1 MSKKEKQQELGKEEK
16 ELQNSTASEE
26 TETVELSWTYF
37 FKTITLVLRLYQVVL
52 MRRHHLLT
60 SEQALWE
67 IESQLDDWVKM
78 P

>member
-16 ELQNSTASEE
+16 ELQNSTTPDE

-67 IESQLDDWVKM
+67 IESQLDDWVKL

>member
-1 MSKKEKQQELGKEEK
+1 VSKKEKQQELGTEEK

-37 FKTITLVLRLYQVVL
+37 LKTITLVLRLYQVVL

>member
-16 ELQNSTASEE
+16 ALQNSTASEE
-26 TETVELSWTYF
+26 TEAVELSWTYF

>member
-16 ELQNSTASEE
+16 TLQNSTASEE
-26 TETVELSWTYF
+26 TEAVELSWTYF
-37 FKTITLVLRLYQVVL
+37 LKTITLVLRLYQVVL

>member
-1 MSKKEKQQELGKEEK
+1 MSKKEKLQEQSKEDQEL
-16 ELQNSTASEE
+16 QSSTTPEE

-52 MRRHHLLT
+52 LRRHHLLT

-67 IESQLDDWVKM
+67 IETQLDDWVKL

>member
-16 ELQNSTASEE
+16 ELQNSTTPDE

-67 IESQLDDWVKM
+67 IESQLDDWVKT

>member
-67 IESQLDDWVKM
+67 IESQLDDWVKT